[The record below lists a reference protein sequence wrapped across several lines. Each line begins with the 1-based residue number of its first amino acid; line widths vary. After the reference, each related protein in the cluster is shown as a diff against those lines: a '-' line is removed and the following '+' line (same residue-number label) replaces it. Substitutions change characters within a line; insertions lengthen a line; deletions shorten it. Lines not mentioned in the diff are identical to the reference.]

1 MPNSQG
7 QVQKEKGHG
16 PLASQVLLSLK
27 KTHLAWQHVT
37 SKAMGATEERGLPLQ
52 EREQRATK
60 LFPLTLLG
68 CWVDPPG
75 GVVRLSEEDPQWE
88 GLGWLSEGQGLQSC
102 TRSWLAAVL
111 EATKIQ
117 GRMWD
122 IALVGLSEWRCPLCI
137 LLTMENYRWLTCF
150 TFLWWNVTWKL
161 LPSRDG
167 TLTLNWF
174 CDLIWPIEYG
184 RSDGGQFWV

>member
-7 QVQKEKGHG
+7 QVQKEKGPG

-27 KTHLAWQHVT
+27 KAHLAWQRVT
-37 SKAMGATEERGLPLQ
+37 SKAVGATEERGLPLQ

-102 TRSWLAAVL
+102 TGSWLAAGSSRGNKDPGEAVGCCPGGAEWVKMPFVQPPNHGKLPVTHALHPLMAVLLKCDL
-111 EATKIQ
+111 EASPIR
-117 GRMWD
+117 G
-122 IALVGLSEWRCPLCI
+122 
-137 LLTMENYRWLTCF
+137 
-150 TFLWWNVTWKL
+150 WNL
-161 LPSRDG
+161 DS
-167 TLTLNWF
+167 
-174 CDLIWPIEYG
+174 
-184 RSDGGQFWV
+184 